1 MLTTI
6 GGECLLSLRKPP
18 FVALDPSTPPRH
30 LPPPR
35 SAHTTKAPL
44 TPGRVACGRVRGRF
58 STDALHLPALVVAQL
73 DEHDLA
79 PPHESVV
86 DHRLPH
92 QAPLP
97 VVEPH
102 ARKRVG
108 HHPLQRTLVNPVR
121 GRGQGWGRGRGRGR
135 GRGIIYHGPLSY
147 PHYTT
152 HTYIHQKNRKRTER
166 KGNRTKVEQNEKRT
180 AYFDQMV
187 NFYRMVNF

>member
-1 MLTTI
+1 MGLALLTTI

-18 FVALDPSTPPRH
+18 LRALDPSTPPH

-58 STDALHLPALVVAQL
+58 PTDALHLPALVVAQL

-121 GRGQGWGRGRGRGR
+121 GRGRGRGRGR
-135 GRGIIYHGPLSY
+135 YRAGAKARAREGGRVAAVAPCAHTLSVL
-147 PHYTT
+147 T
-152 HTYIHQKNRKRTER
+152 QSCES
-166 KGNRTKVEQNEKRT
+166 E
-180 AYFDQMV
+180 
-187 NFYRMVNF
+187 